1 MSKPGCCLWNLAVTL
16 TIAAVPGALSN
27 EAAAQSYPSRPI
39 TMIVPFPAGGPT
51 DAIGRI
57 VAEAMR
63 TRLGQPVIIENAP
76 GGAGRVA
83 AARAVRAAPDG
94 YTLSLG
100 NTGTHVFNGAI
111 HNLPFDLQRDFAP
124 VAAMTTQ
131 PMIIDGRNSLP
142 AKDLRELIAWLK
154 ANADKATQATAGP
167 GSGSHVAGVFF
178 QRETGT
184 RYQFVPYTESGM
196 RDLIAGRIDMM
207 IDPAANSVPQV
218 RAGTI
223 KAFAIA
229 AKKRLS
235 AVPEIPTVEE
245 AGLPG
250 FHMAAWHALW
260 VPKGTPQDVVAK
272 LNAAVV
278 DSLADQAV
286 RSRLADLGQDIYPRD
301 EQTPEALGAL
311 QEAEIEKWWP
321 IIKAAGI
328 KVE

>member
-124 VAAMTTQ
+124 VAAMTMQ
-131 PMIIDGRNSLP
+131 PMIIDGRHSLP
-142 AKDLRELIAWLK
+142 AKDLRELIAWAESQRRQSDPGHGRSGQRL
-154 ANADKATQATAGP
+154 ACLGLLLSTRNRDAVSIRTLHRVWHARPDCRADRYDDRPGGQFGTAGARGNHQGLCDRGQEAP
-167 GSGSHVAGVFF
+167 MGGS
-178 QRETGT
+178 
-184 RYQFVPYTESGM
+184 
-196 RDLIAGRIDMM
+196 RDSNRRG
-207 IDPAANSVPQV
+207 
-218 RAGTI
+218 
-223 KAFAIA
+223 
-229 AKKRLS
+229 
-235 AVPEIPTVEE
+235 
-245 AGLPG
+245 
-250 FHMAAWHALW
+250 
-260 VPKGTPQDVVAK
+260 
-272 LNAAVV
+272 
-278 DSLADQAV
+278 
-286 RSRLADLGQDIYPRD
+286 SRLAGVSHGRLARVV
-301 EQTPEALGAL
+301 GA
-311 QEAEIEKWWP
+311 QGH
-321 IIKAAGI
+321 AAGRCR
-328 KVE
+328 EAQRGRCRQLGRPGRAFPARRSWTGHLPAR